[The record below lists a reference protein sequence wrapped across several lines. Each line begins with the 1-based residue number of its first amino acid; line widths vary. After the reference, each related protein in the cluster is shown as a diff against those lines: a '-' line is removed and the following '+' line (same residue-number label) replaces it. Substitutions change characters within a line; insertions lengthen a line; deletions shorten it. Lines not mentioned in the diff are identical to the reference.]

1 MYVRIRGYFGL
12 ILEVNETQK
21 LLIYIYKY
29 QLKFIYQVYKQVK
42 FMLDEMR

>member
-1 MYVRIRGYFGL
+1 MKHKSYL
-12 ILEVNETQK
+12 
-21 LLIYIYKY
+21 YIYKY

>member
-21 LLIYIYKY
+21 LLIYIY